1 MTCDHVR
8 EQLTAYLDGDL
19 DPDRG
24 TVVRGHLRTC
34 DACRKVSEQ
43 EAALRDGLRALPTV
57 DPPNHL
63 WANIQAQ
70 LAETEIAESKRP
82 AWKRALA
89 RWTPALPRFAMVGA
103 LAAAAI
109 AILWWRTRPD
119 DAPAQQ
125 LAVTNVPPQVLQPSQ
140 ERTAL
145 TTPCNLDSPDSD
157 VTADLEAEAARITA
171 CYAQT
176 SNELLALANEA
187 RANLTDEQRAT
198 YDAAIVAL
206 EQAVDRAADGRSKQ
220 RAYRAMNRY
229 LQNLLTRDEVALASA
244 L

>member
-1 MTCDHVR
+1 MTCEHVR

-34 DACRKVSEQ
+34 EACRKVSEQ
-43 EAALRDGLRALPTV
+43 EVVLRDGLRALPTV

-70 LAETEIAESKRP
+70 LAAVEVAESKRP

-89 RWTPALPRFAMVGA
+89 RWTPVLPRFAIAGA
-103 LAAAAI
+103 LTAAAI
-109 AILWWRTRPD
+109 TILWWRTRPD
-119 DAPAQQ
+119 EAPVQREP
-125 LAVTNVPPQVLQPSQ
+125 VVKNVPSPVIQS
-140 ERTAL
+140 THI
-145 TTPCNLDSPDSD
+145 TMGCNLDSPANTD
-157 VTADLEAEAARITA
+157 VTSDLSAEATRVTG

-176 SNELLALANEA
+176 ANELLALANEA
-187 RANLTDEQRAT
+187 RATMTDEQRAT
-198 YDAAIVAL
+198 FDATIVEL
-206 EQAVDRAADGRSKQ
+206 RKAVDDATEDRPRQ
-220 RAYRAMNRY
+220 RAYRKMNRY
-229 LQNLLTRDEVALASA
+229 LQDVLTRDEVALASG